1 MVASAQSPLCIRVAL
16 PGRHAAPFHRFCE
29 IFFYAIATVVALT
42 HPELRLCMTM
52 LRCLA
57 VPLGGLLLVFLGA
70 SAILVAECH
79 LVLRLRII
87 VHFCRILIALE
98 CGCFVVV
105 FAVALCLGQII
116 LRILYGFRFF
126 CFRAKVILPHALH
139 KLPLFQRIG
148 FVPELKTERRGSGI
162 IVSHRAQLA
171 AQLFRQT
178 FPVCP
183 GVRIRLKPFFDR
195 LEKNYLRD
203 LDIPPVHAD
212 ALLILGKIHF
222 HNKLIRF
229 HRIPL
234 LVVL

>member
-1 MVASAQSPLCIRVAL
+1 
-16 PGRHAAPFHRFCE
+16 
-29 IFFYAIATVVALT
+29 
-42 HPELRLCMTM
+42 MTM

-70 SAILVAECH
+70 SAILVAERH
-79 LVLRLRII
+79 LILRLRII
-87 VHFCRILIALE
+87 VHFRRILIALE

-139 KLPLFQRIG
+139 KLPLFLRVCL
-148 FVPELKTERRGSGI
+148 VPELKTERRGSGI
-162 IVSHRAQLA
+162 IVSHRAQLT

-203 LDIPPVHAD
+203 LDIPPAHAD
-212 ALLILGKIHF
+212 ALLILSKIHF
-222 HNKLIRF
+222 HTNLIRF